1 MKTKTLAQALIIV
14 ALFTYLNNDAYTQ
27 TRVIKDT
34 LQVIEE
40 TDTIYFLDGSKSNV
54 KIKEWEE
61 NEKIVTGRWDDGQNK
76 IVTREHDKS
85 SIHYIYYDGE
95 YHLVNDVSPEKNFAR
110 LQQNLLNYK
119 QRSRSGMA
127 TLSWGVG
134 LVLTGTIV
142 AERQQSRFE
151 DTLDPDELNDIP
163 KHLNYAGYGLMLVGG
178 VIKVRSYQFLER
190 GSIDI
195 TPVGVKVNL

>member
-95 YHLVNDVSPEKNFAR
+95 YHLITDTSPEINFAR

-119 QRSRSGMA
+119 QRSRSGMM

-142 AERQQSRFE
+142 GEIQQSRFE

-163 KHLNYAGYGLMLVGG
+163 KYLNYAGYGLMLVGG